1 MPSPFTLPSLYKV
14 LRRSRW
20 SAFEAGIVLDALV
33 ASGCSVATFARTHRI
48 DARRIYPWQRRLRP
62 ATDAKS
68 EVDSLRFV
76 ELAPADNVDTPQ
88 TPGAATTANI
98 AVPRYQISFPT
109 GVVVC
114 CEGPVDRADLET
126 ILAALR
132 EAASC

>member
-1 MPSPFTLPSLYKV
+1 MPSPFTLPSLYKI

-20 SAFEAGIVLDALV
+20 SASEARIVLDALV

-68 EVDSLRFV
+68 EVDCLRFV
-76 ELAPADNVDTPQ
+76 ELAPANNVHTPH
-88 TPGAATTANI
+88 TPGASATTDT

-114 CEGPVDRADLET
+114 CEGPVDRTDLDS
-126 ILAALR
+126 ILAAIR

>member
-1 MPSPFTLPSLYKV
+1 MPSPFTLPSLYKI

-20 SAFEAGIVLDALV
+20 SASDASVVLDALV

-68 EVDSLRFV
+68 EVDCLRFV
-76 ELAPADNVDTPQ
+76 ELAPADNVHTPH
-88 TPGAATTANI
+88 TPGASATTDT

-114 CEGPVDRADLET
+114 CEGPVDRADLNT
-126 ILAALR
+126 ILAAIR